1 MAGLRLGVDEFDAA
15 VGGAGGCPFAGHR
28 GAPGNIATEELVL
41 LCEEMGIATGID
53 VDALIA
59 AGHLA
64 ERILGR
70 TLPSALLRGGSL
82 TAFRAKA
89 PAA

>member
-1 MAGLRLGVDEFDAA
+1 M
-15 VGGAGGCPFAGHR
+15 GGAGGCPFAGHA
-28 GAPGNIATEELVL
+28 GAPGNIATEDLVL

-53 VDALIA
+53 LDALIA

-64 ERILGR
+64 ERVLGR

-82 TAFRAKA
+82 TGFRAKA
-89 PAA
+89 RAA